1 MKDGPIIEN
10 IFITEDSPIDP
21 DTFLDASPAPSKGP
35 WIVLIIFLIMVAA
48 TALRIWL
55 MER

>member
-10 IFITEDSPIDP
+10 LFITEDSPIDP